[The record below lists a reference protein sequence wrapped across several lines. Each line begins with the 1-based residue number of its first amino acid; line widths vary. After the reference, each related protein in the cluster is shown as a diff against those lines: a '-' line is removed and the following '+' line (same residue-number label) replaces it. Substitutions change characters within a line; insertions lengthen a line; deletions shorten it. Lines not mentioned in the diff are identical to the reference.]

1 MLVDDVS
8 NRPPFHVFSDDTK
21 IRFQDTDAI
30 ELDDV
35 VMRQFTDKINK
46 ANSVYYLGPRR
57 DSKTATVSIVMIVCG
72 NPWEKVFSKFCAGHG
87 QGTST
92 FCFLFQKMGLEY
104 WVSRF
109 FLPLNQDWTLNC
121 GHRRLSYLSPLLLR
135 IGHEH
140 TSDSKLNLKL
150 QILGLPGRS
159 SNLQLLKH
167 KRGYS
172 EVLRTVP
179 Y

>member
-8 NRPPFHVFSDDTK
+8 NRSSFHVFSDDTK

-72 NPWEKVFSKFCAGHG
+72 THGKRCFQNFVLAMNRGH
-87 QGTST
+87 QYLCS
-92 FCFLFQKMGLEY
+92 LLQRMGLE
-104 WVSRF
+104 
-109 FLPLNQDWTLNC
+109 
-121 GHRRLSYLSPLLLR
+121 
-135 IGHEH
+135 
-140 TSDSKLNLKL
+140 
-150 QILGLPGRS
+150 
-159 SNLQLLKH
+159 
-167 KRGYS
+167 
-172 EVLRTVP
+172 
-179 Y
+179 